1 MYSVTKIKYM
11 WSQSQSPFLKGE
23 KWILRWV
30 GGGGGYLE
38 YLKREWNRKKWR
50 GNKNFKKWG
59 QTGSRC
65 GCPKKGGDETLYKLW
80 WFVIFFIFWRKY
92 FLSPTYYFFN
102 FYITLFDINF
112 KFWVKFWK
120 FVRNFFCWRF
130 ITKILSAKAF
140 RA

>member
-23 KWILRWV
+23 KWILRW
-30 GGGGGYLE
+30 GGGYLE

-59 QTGSRC
+59 QTGSKC

-112 KFWVKFWK
+112 KILGEILEICPKVFLLKIYYQ
-120 FVRNFFCWRF
+120 NFIRQSF
-130 ITKILSAKAF
+130 
-140 RA
+140 